1 MFELLGNVGGLME
14 STRLTA
20 EEDAFM
26 ESFDGYICPYDDA
39 DEATLYAAME
49 SQQNFNNLMQA
60 VALQEMNYYMTH
72 GEEMVYEAVDFKGFF
87 GKIKEVILKA
97 WEKIKGIFKKVF
109 DTINGWIRTDANY
122 IKKYEKDMK
131 EADDT
136 PIDFN
141 GYAVNLK
148 FSPFDYILDG
158 VDSIEL
164 DIGKGNV
171 NVEKDDDK
179 IESAFIK
186 IISNDHAK
194 NKEEYLNWVKKE
206 FGIDTKITINK
217 YDANL
222 CITEIRDAKI
232 SKKIAKE
239 SYDSCKRLWSGL
251 AKSCDVARD
260 MAIKELRQAGDS
272 SKEKEKN
279 ITTAAGIFS
288 KKCNMVNRLSHSAL
302 NINTKAIK
310 IAHDQAKS
318 MTAKA
323 IAVKKKE
330 KAEKKSSNESFTG
343 YMDFDLV

>member
-26 ESFDGYICPYDDA
+26 ESFDGYVCPYDDA
-39 DEATLYAAME
+39 EEAALYTAME

-131 EADDT
+131 EADGT

-141 GYAVNLK
+141 GYAVNLD
-148 FSPFDYILDG
+148 FNPFDYIADG
-158 VDSIEL
+158 AHESKFDLKMS
-164 DIGKGNV
+164 
-171 NVEKDDDK
+171 EKDADDLEK
-179 IESAFIK
+179 DLIRG
-186 IISNDHAK
+186 ISDSQAE
-194 NKEEYLNWVKKE
+194 NKEEYLKWVKKE
-206 FGIDTKITINK
+206 FGINDKITIKK
-217 YDANL
+217 YNANL
-222 CITEIRDAKI
+222 CIEEIRDAKL
-232 SKKIAKE
+232 SKKTAKD
-239 SYDSCKRLWSGL
+239 SYNGCKKLWSTL
-251 AKSCDVARD
+251 AKGCDVAAD
-260 MAIKELRQAGDS
+260 LAIKELRKTDGS
-272 SKEKEKN
+272 SKEKEKEIN
-279 ITTAAGIFS
+279 KAAAIFS
-288 KKCNMVNRLSHSAL
+288 KKCNMINNLGHSAL
-302 NINTKAIK
+302 GINNKAIR
-310 IAHDQAKS
+310 IAHNQAKS

-330 KAEKKSSNESFTG
+330 DKDKKSTNESF
-343 YMDFDLV
+343 MDFDLI